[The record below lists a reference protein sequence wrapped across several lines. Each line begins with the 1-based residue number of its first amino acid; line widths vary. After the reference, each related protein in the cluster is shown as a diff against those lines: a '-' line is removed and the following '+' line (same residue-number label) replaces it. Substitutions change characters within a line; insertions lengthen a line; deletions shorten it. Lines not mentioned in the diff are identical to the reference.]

1 MQKSAY
7 FFCKMEQY
15 QIDQGIRLKKLIK
28 ALHLNQSSFAESI
41 GKTQPNINR
50 MISGNSNISGEILNR
65 ISGRYAQVNLHWLLT
80 GVGEMF
86 LESGPEEHPQVNED
100 VIPYKDKEMLEK
112 WMEEVEEILRGLVKK
127 FEKRSILK

>member
-1 MQKSAY
+1 
-7 FFCKMEQY
+7 MEQY

-50 MISGNSNISGEILNR
+50 MISGTSSISGEVLYR

-86 LESGPEEHPQVNED
+86 LESGPEENPQVNEA
-100 VIPYKDKEMLEK
+100 VIPFRDREKLES

-127 FEKRSILK
+127 FEKRSVIK

>member
-1 MQKSAY
+1 
-7 FFCKMEQY
+7 MEQY

-65 ISGRYAQVNLHWLLT
+65 IPGRYAQVNLHWLLT